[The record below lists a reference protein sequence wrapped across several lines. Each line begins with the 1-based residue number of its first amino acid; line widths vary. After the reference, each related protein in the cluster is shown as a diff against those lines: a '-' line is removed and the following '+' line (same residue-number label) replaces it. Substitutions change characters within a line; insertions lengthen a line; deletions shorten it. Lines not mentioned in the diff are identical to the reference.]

1 MIEQTLLK
9 AGLKNIAGVDE
20 AGRGPCAGPLVVAAV
35 ILKDPLSPAL
45 SEVKDSKEL
54 TESKREQL
62 FDVVTNNSI
71 SYSIIEIT
79 PQEIDKLGLH
89 KCNIEGMR
97 RAVNGLKIS
106 PEYVLTDGYAIPG
119 LTTPNLSVWKGDQVA
134 ISISAASILAKVKRD
149 RDMHELHLKYPMY
162 GFDQHMGYPTK
173 AHFSALHQFGPCPEH
188 RRSFAPVKAA
198 LEVKLL

>member
-97 RAVNGLKIS
+97 CLLYTS
-106 PEYVLTDGYAIPG
+106 PSP
-119 LTTPNLSVWKGDQVA
+119 
-134 ISISAASILAKVKRD
+134 RD
-149 RDMHELHLKYPMY
+149 
-162 GFDQHMGYPTK
+162 
-173 AHFSALHQFGPCPEH
+173 
-188 RRSFAPVKAA
+188 
-198 LEVKLL
+198 